1 LTLSADNDGVPKL
14 TVLGQLSHY
23 QIPAASETTTGGIKV
38 GSGLSM
44 TAGVLSVIDGTY
56 TLPTASDTVL
66 GGVKVGSSLSIDGS
80 SILNV
85 ASAGTY

>member
-1 LTLSADNDGVPKL
+1 LSA
-14 TVLGQLSHY
+14 
-23 QIPAASETTTGGIKV
+23 IA
-38 GSGLSM
+38 
-44 TAGVLSVIDGTY
+44 GTY

-80 SILNV
+80 SVLNV